1 MTIFILA
8 PGAFFVLAGL
18 VAIQNKVKRNA
29 ANKGKETVKPDV
41 VKAVLH
47 VETVH
52 VEAEYFQQEMKNRRS
67 TGNERITYYSNWF
80 RICE

>member
-1 MTIFILA
+1 
-8 PGAFFVLAGL
+8 
-18 VAIQNKVKRNA
+18 
-29 ANKGKETVKPDV
+29 V